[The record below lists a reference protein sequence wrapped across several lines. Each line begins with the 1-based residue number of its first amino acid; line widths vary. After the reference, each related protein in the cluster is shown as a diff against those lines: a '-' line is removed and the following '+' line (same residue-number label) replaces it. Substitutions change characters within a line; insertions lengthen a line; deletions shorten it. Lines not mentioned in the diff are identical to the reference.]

1 VGWFLDSYQELEL
14 VVDKMVEE
22 FSRLKKENEQL
33 WKQVQQSQQKLEEA
47 GLKIREL
54 ELRLESESK
63 TISSLIKRVKVSL
76 DENSKKT

>member
-1 VGWFLDSYQELEL
+1 MDSYQELEL

-22 FSRLKKENEQL
+22 FSRIKKENEQL

>member
-1 VGWFLDSYQELEL
+1 VWFLDSYQELEL

-33 WKQVQQSQQKLEEA
+33 WKTVQQSQQKLEEA

>member
-1 VGWFLDSYQELEL
+1 MDSYQELEL

-22 FSRLKKENEQL
+22 FSRIKENEQL

-47 GLKIREL
+47 ELKIREL

>member
-1 VGWFLDSYQELEL
+1 MWFLDSYQELEL

-22 FSRLKKENEQL
+22 FSRIKKENEQL

>member
-1 VGWFLDSYQELEL
+1 MDSYQELEL

-22 FSRLKKENEQL
+22 FSRIKKENEQL

-47 GLKIREL
+47 ELKIREL

-63 TISSLIKRVKVSL
+63 TISALIKRVKVSL

>member
-1 VGWFLDSYQELEL
+1 MWFLDSYQELEL